1 MKPSTALLYYYESN
15 CSRCMNIPKSE
26 IVNLPPDEVAMA
38 AALALDDRIVQALVE
53 LIFSQIP
60 EDLPPS

>member
-1 MKPSTALLYYYESN
+1 
-15 CSRCMNIPKSE
+15 MNIPKSE

-38 AALALDDRIVQALVE
+38 AALALDDKVVQALVE